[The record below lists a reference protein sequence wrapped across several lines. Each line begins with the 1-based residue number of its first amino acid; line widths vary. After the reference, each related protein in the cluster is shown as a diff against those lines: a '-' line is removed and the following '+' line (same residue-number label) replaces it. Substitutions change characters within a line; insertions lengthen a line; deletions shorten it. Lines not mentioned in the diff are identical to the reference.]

1 MQEVSARSLLK
12 SMKNKTM
19 MTPGQMG
26 LAGTIGQA
34 VMESIIWIPELSEF
48 RLSKGV
54 MLQFYLFHDD
64 V

>member
-1 MQEVSARSLLK
+1 
-12 SMKNKTM
+12 
-19 MTPGQMG
+19 
-26 LAGTIGQA
+26 

-64 V
+64 I